1 MLGDSEENNHW
12 EIVTGNFMLKADK
25 EEFYK
30 WIKLHSANVLLH
42 EDTDSSEPT
51 ILTSTGG
58 VECVAYTDLMFYIFT
73 ANILFPVNDMA
84 M

>member
-1 MLGDSEENNHW
+1 
-12 EIVTGNFMLKADK
+12 MLKADK

-30 WIKLHSANVLLH
+30 LIKLHSVEKWGADVLLH

-51 ILTSTGG
+51 ILNWTGR

-73 ANILFPVNDMA
+73 ANISFPVNDMA